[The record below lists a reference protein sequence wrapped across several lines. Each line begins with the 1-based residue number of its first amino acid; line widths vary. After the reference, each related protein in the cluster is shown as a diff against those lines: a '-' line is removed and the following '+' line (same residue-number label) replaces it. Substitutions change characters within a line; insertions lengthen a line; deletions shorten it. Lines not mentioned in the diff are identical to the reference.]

1 MKINKRNRKLLK
13 KLSLLD
19 KKNLVEA
26 SLKLTEEVGEVAEA
40 VLSCT
45 KVHGCEYKTKTPEDI
60 VEEVTDV
67 IIVAMSILHKLKK
80 QTDIYSDVDKYEFAG
95 AYTVEG
101 LFGETMFKK
110 LTKWEE
116 KLNSPKIQIEGDIK

>member
-40 VLSCT
+40 ILSCT

-67 IIVAMSILHKLKK
+67 IIVGFSILHQLA
-80 QTDIYSDVDKYEFAG
+80 SDLGE
-95 AYTVEG
+95 EG
-101 LFGETMFKK
+101 MILMFGENDIENIFDDSLTKK
-110 LTKWEE
+110 LNRWNDKI
-116 KLNSPKIQIEGDIK
+116 NSVPKEG

>member
-19 KKNLVEA
+19 GKNLVEA

-40 VLSCT
+40 VLSNT

-67 IIVAMSILHKLKK
+67 VIVALSILHKLKK
-80 QTDIYSDVDKYEFAG
+80 QTDNNFDGV
-95 AYTVEG
+95 YTVEDA
-101 LFGETMFKK
+101 FSTSMYKK
-110 LTKWEE
+110 LNKWQE
-116 KLNSPKIQIEGDIK
+116 KLKTKEQVVVIEGDIK

>member
-40 VLSCT
+40 VLSNT

-80 QTDIYSDVDKYEFAG
+80 QTDNEFDG
-95 AYTVEG
+95 IYTVEDA
-101 LFGETMFKK
+101 FSATMFKK

-116 KLNSPKIQIEGDIK
+116 KLNSSKMQIEGDIK

>member
-45 KVHGCEYKTKTPEDI
+45 KVHGCEYKIKTPEDI

-80 QTDIYSDVDKYEFAG
+80 QTDNEFDG

>member
-40 VLSCT
+40 ILSCT

-80 QTDIYSDVDKYEFAG
+80 QTDNELDG